1 MAQNID
7 LHRANTLI
15 KHWGT
20 NPPLQRM
27 IAAYLG
33 FGKNEQ
39 QQSGSIEEA
48 SEFIPAATVSSEE
61 FDALLKKHGL
71 FVEVTGLTT

>member
-7 LHRANTLI
+7 LHRANVLI

-33 FGKNEQ
+33 LGATEK

-48 SEFIPAATVSSEE
+48 SEFIPATTVSSEE
-61 FDALLKKHGL
+61 FDAILKKHGL
-71 FVEVTGLTT
+71 FVEVTGVIT